1 MADVKR
7 ETGTSGREGRS
18 SERPADWLRPR
29 LLAGAAALMDA
40 TSRAVRWLPPP
51 ARYLPADA
59 ITLPLA
65 RVWASRMPVI
75 ERNFA
80 TMLGAPVS
88 HPRVR
93 ALARASV
100 QNYGRMSIDF
110 LAVRTMRDAEVLAW
124 VSRDGEEHLQ
134 EALRQGRGVILA
146 LPHLGSW
153 DVAAVFAQANGWNL
167 TVVTESD
174 WMAELVA
181 GSRMGAGLTLVPR
194 DRSPRALFRALRRNE
209 CVALLSDI
217 ADDGLQAAEV
227 PFFGRPAPFPLGPA
241 RLAQRTGAPIMVI
254 GSTRQPDH
262 SYHVEAQPLL
272 RPDPDRPDDEAA
284 VALTAAMAAGFERI
298 VTAYPA
304 QWYPFHPIWPA

>member
-1 MADVKR
+1 MADVQR
-7 ETGTSGREGRS
+7 EAEPLGHEARRGAWPT
-18 SERPADWLRPR
+18 DWLRPR

-40 TSRAVRWLPPP
+40 TSRGVRRLPAR

-100 QNYGRMSIDF
+100 QSYGRMAIDF
-110 LAVRTMRDAEVLAW
+110 LAVRTMSDAEVLAW

-134 EALRQGRGVILA
+134 EGLGQGRGVILA

-174 WMAELVA
+174 WMADLVA
-181 GSRMGAGLTLVPR
+181 GSRTGAGLTLVPR

-217 ADDGLQAAEV
+217 VDDGLQTAEV

-241 RLAQRTGAPIMVI
+241 RLAQRTGAPIMVVA
-254 GSTRQPDH
+254 SVRKPDH

-272 RPDPDRPDDEAA
+272 WPDHDRADGQAA

-298 VTAYPA
+298 VAAYPA